1 MGIFSEIFGKKKI
14 SVNYHFSFGALK
26 ELFFNENFNIHD
38 YFGNKDK
45 VKTLISKALFM
56 IKSLKKVNIPENF
69 YDMAFYFIDK
79 GENKGILFE
88 VPEVKHECDCNF
100 VLLKQNQE
108 NKKEYY
114 TNEYFKDDKCFALY
128 SYAGN
133 IRFWRKERPKK
144 IEDFFDLV

>member
-1 MGIFSEIFGKKKI
+1 MGILSKIFGKKKK
-14 SVNYHFSFGALK
+14 SVNYLFSFAALK
-26 ELFFNENFNIHD
+26 ELFFNENFNIDD
-38 YFGNKDK
+38 YFGNEDK
-45 VKTLISKALFM
+45 VKTLISKALCW
-56 IKSLKKVNIPENF
+56 ISLTKVNIPEKF
-69 YDMAFYFIDK
+69 YNMPFYFIDK

-88 VPEVKHECDCNF
+88 VPEVKYECDCNF

-128 SYAGN
+128 SYAEN
-133 IRFWRKERPKK
+133 IRFWRKESPKK